1 MEENLADHPANGNRQ
16 DMGQANDSYAIF
28 NAVFKWGSIAAA
40 ITTILVVAII
50 ASRAA

>member
-1 MEENLADHPANGNRQ
+1 MEENMADRQ
-16 DMGQANDSYAIF
+16 DMGQAKHSYAIF
-28 NAVFKWGSIAAA
+28 NAVFKWGTIGAV